1 MDKQS
6 RVISVNIS
14 DKKGVIKEPVKQ
26 ISINEQGVVNDAHAG
41 DWHRQISLLAEE
53 SIMRF
58 TKILGRNITY
68 GEFAENITTK
78 GIVLYTMTPGD
89 ILYIGDDVI
98 LEVTQIGKKCHGEGC
113 AIFSTV
119 GKCVMPKEGIFCKVL
134 QNGLIKNGDTITHI
148 QKQKTT

>member
-6 RVISVNIS
+6 RVISLNIS

-148 QKQKTT
+148 QKQ

>member
-148 QKQKTT
+148 QKQ